1 MCDCVFPENTN
12 KVQKYYIAIKECC
25 VTHTTVYTSHIS
37 LFPVPVF
44 PMSSY
49 SIPDFPKH
57 VWKEEP
63 IGLYTSEFS
72 DILNEALR
80 KRVSIQTKVD
90 FLINLKSL
98 VSYSLNK
105 VDMSLLFPLNSQQ
118 MMTLFRHSWT
128 PSKEFWKAYKHP
140 DLIPTLEQVKQSLK
154 KKTCGVHKA
163 KCRMIC
169 AHLDEIVF
177 D

>member
-25 VTHTTVYTSHIS
+25 VTHTTVYKSRVC

-44 PMSSY
+44 PISNY
-49 SIPDFPKH
+49 PIPVFPKH

-63 IGLYTSEFS
+63 VGLYTSELS

-80 KRVSIQTKVD
+80 KRIPIQAKVD
-90 FLINLKSL
+90 FLVNLKSFL
-98 VSYSLNK
+98 SYSLNK

-118 MMTLFRHSWT
+118 IVTLLRHSWT
-128 PSKEFWKAYKHP
+128 PPKEFWNAYKHP
-140 DLIPTLEQVKQSLK
+140 DLIPTLNQVKQVLK
-154 KKTCGVHKA
+154 KKTCGIYKA
-163 KCRMIC
+163 KCRLIC